1 MKKILKQTW
10 KTIRYNIRSLL
21 IFEAGYRAATFFLV
35 MQLVRFFVDF
45 SLKQQGFSY
54 LTAENYKEFL
64 QYPLSVV
71 FLALVFLVILIF
83 YFVEVAALLCG
94 FVYSAK
100 EKKLYAG
107 DFFILG
113 IKKTVSFFRHSKVSW
128 LVCAACSGPFLAA
141 YFLVREISYIQILE
155 FTARQIYKE
164 IKSPMLI
171 YGFLGVLL
179 LISFLFVFALPY
191 CILEKKKNWQGFL
204 SGMKL
209 FRTHWKR
216 ILLDFCFLHVF
227 MLLFIL
233 ITYSVVMLI
242 LAAGVFFFKPEAVKI
257 SSIFI
262 YSEYVNMA
270 LGIYAGGVQL
280 IGSIAFVYT
289 VYTKFHIQPKDEE
302 EHLFYKKMEQY
313 FWYSKLGRRKAA
325 GLLTALFV
333 LLEGI
338 YFGFLVINHDTTLSH
353 LAADTEIT
361 AHRGGAW
368 KAPEN
373 TISALQYTIDSGA
386 DYAEID
392 VQETKDGELILLH
405 DDSLKRTA
413 GVKKNVWD
421 MTLKQVEK
429 LDAGASFHK
438 KFRGEKIPEFTE
450 ALKFC
455 KGRLD
460 LNIEIKYNGKN
471 KGIVNKVVRAIKE
484 NHFEDHCVVT
494 SMNYQFLKQIKKTA
508 PEIRTGYIMTMTY
521 GGVQGMEAADFFS
534 VKHTYVDEKFVTQ
547 AHALGKE
554 VYVWTVNYKGDAKRM
569 LDIGADNII
578 TDDPIMVRKV
588 QNRESKAYRICG
600 IAKVCFSFL
609 VGGNKW
615 QGEKRRNVLQSPDI
629 MTLIWWQW

>member
-289 VYTKFHIQPKDEE
+289 VYTKFHIQPKEEE

-450 ALKFC
+450 VLKFC

-554 VYVWTVNYKGDAKRM
+554 VHVWTVNYKGDAKRM
-569 LDIGADNII
+569 LDMGVDNII

-588 QNRESKAYRICG
+588 QNRESGSSTGYVELLRYAFR
-600 IAKVCFSFL
+600 F
-609 VGGNKW
+609 
-615 QGEKRRNVLQSPDI
+615 
-629 MTLIWWQW
+629 

>member
-227 MLLFIL
+227 LLLFIL

-429 LDAGASFHK
+429 LDAGANFHK

-450 ALKFC
+450 VLKFC

-554 VYVWTVNYKGDAKRM
+554 VHVWTVNYKGDAKRM
-569 LDIGADNII
+569 LDMGVDNII

-588 QNRESKAYRICG
+588 QNRESGSSTGYVELLRYAFR
-600 IAKVCFSFL
+600 F
-609 VGGNKW
+609 
-615 QGEKRRNVLQSPDI
+615 
-629 MTLIWWQW
+629 

>member
-386 DYAEID
+386 DYAEVD

-421 MTLKQVEK
+421 MTLKQIEK

-450 ALKFC
+450 VLKFC

-494 SMNYQFLKQIKKTA
+494 SMNYQFLKQIKKIA

-554 VYVWTVNYKGDAKRM
+554 VHVWTVNYKGDAKRM

-588 QNRESKAYRICG
+588 QNRESGSSTGYVELLKYAFR
-600 IAKVCFSFL
+600 F
-609 VGGNKW
+609 
-615 QGEKRRNVLQSPDI
+615 
-629 MTLIWWQW
+629 

>member
-155 FTARQIYKE
+155 FTARKIYKE

-554 VYVWTVNYKGDAKRM
+554 VHVWTVNYKGDAKRM
-569 LDIGADNII
+569 LDMGVDNII

-588 QNRESKAYRICG
+588 QNRESGSSTGYVELLRYAFR
-600 IAKVCFSFL
+600 F
-609 VGGNKW
+609 
-615 QGEKRRNVLQSPDI
+615 
-629 MTLIWWQW
+629 

>member
-421 MTLKQVEK
+421 MTLKQIEK

-450 ALKFC
+450 VLKFC

-554 VYVWTVNYKGDAKRM
+554 VHVWTVNYKGDAKRM

-588 QNRESKAYRICG
+588 QNRENGSSTGYVELLRYAFR
-600 IAKVCFSFL
+600 F
-609 VGGNKW
+609 
-615 QGEKRRNVLQSPDI
+615 
-629 MTLIWWQW
+629 

>member
-313 FWYSKLGRRKAA
+313 FWYSKLGRRKVA

-450 ALKFC
+450 VLKFC

-554 VYVWTVNYKGDAKRM
+554 VHVWTVNYKGDAKRM
-569 LDIGADNII
+569 LDMGVDNII

-588 QNRESKAYRICG
+588 QNRESGSSTGYVELLRYAFR
-600 IAKVCFSFL
+600 F
-609 VGGNKW
+609 
-615 QGEKRRNVLQSPDI
+615 
-629 MTLIWWQW
+629 

>member
-421 MTLKQVEK
+421 MTLKQIEK

-450 ALKFC
+450 VLKFC

-588 QNRESKAYRICG
+588 QNRENGSSTGYVELLRYAFR
-600 IAKVCFSFL
+600 F
-609 VGGNKW
+609 
-615 QGEKRRNVLQSPDI
+615 
-629 MTLIWWQW
+629 

>member
-242 LAAGVFFFKPEAVKI
+242 LAAGVFFFKPEVVKI

-554 VYVWTVNYKGDAKRM
+554 VHVWTVNYKGDAKRM
-569 LDIGADNII
+569 LDMGVDNII

-588 QNRESKAYRICG
+588 QNRESGSSTGYVELLRYAFR
-600 IAKVCFSFL
+600 F
-609 VGGNKW
+609 
-615 QGEKRRNVLQSPDI
+615 
-629 MTLIWWQW
+629 

>member
-1 MKKILKQTW
+1 MGSEMC
-10 KTIRYNIRSLL
+10 IRDSNIRSLL

-242 LAAGVFFFKPEAVKI
+242 LAAGVFFFKPEVVKI

-450 ALKFC
+450 VLKFC

-484 NHFEDHCVVT
+484 NHFEDHCIVT

-554 VYVWTVNYKGDAKRM
+554 VHVWTVNYKGDAKRM
-569 LDIGADNII
+569 LDMGVDNII

-588 QNRESKAYRICG
+588 QNRESGSSTGYVELLRYAFR
-600 IAKVCFSFL
+600 F
-609 VGGNKW
+609 
-615 QGEKRRNVLQSPDI
+615 
-629 MTLIWWQW
+629 

>member
-113 IKKTVSFFRHSKVSW
+113 IKKTISFFRHSKVSW

-429 LDAGASFHK
+429 LDAGANFHK

-450 ALKFC
+450 VLKFC

-554 VYVWTVNYKGDAKRM
+554 VHVWTVNYKGDAKRM
-569 LDIGADNII
+569 LDMGVDNII

-588 QNRESKAYRICG
+588 QNRESGSSTGYVELLRYAFR
-600 IAKVCFSFL
+600 F
-609 VGGNKW
+609 
-615 QGEKRRNVLQSPDI
+615 
-629 MTLIWWQW
+629 

>member
-179 LISFLFVFALPY
+179 LITFLFVFALPY

-242 LAAGVFFFKPEAVKI
+242 LAAGVFFFKPEVVKI

-450 ALKFC
+450 VLKFC

-484 NHFEDHCVVT
+484 NHFEDHCIVT

-554 VYVWTVNYKGDAKRM
+554 VHVWTVNYKGDAKRM
-569 LDIGADNII
+569 LDMGVDNII

-588 QNRESKAYRICG
+588 QNRESGSSTGYVELLRYAFR
-600 IAKVCFSFL
+600 F
-609 VGGNKW
+609 
-615 QGEKRRNVLQSPDI
+615 
-629 MTLIWWQW
+629 

>member
-10 KTIRYNIRSLL
+10 KTITYNIRSLL

-94 FVYSAK
+94 FLYSAK

-191 CILEKKKNWQGFL
+191 CIFEKKKNWKGFL

-429 LDAGASFHK
+429 LDAGDSFHK
-438 KFRGEKIPEFTE
+438 NFRGEKIPEFTE
-450 ALKFC
+450 VLKFC

-521 GGVQGMEAADFFS
+521 GGVQGMEAAGFFS

-554 VYVWTVNYKGDAKRM
+554 VHVWTVNYKGDAKRM
-569 LDIGADNII
+569 LDMGVDNII

-588 QNRESKAYRICG
+588 QNRESGSSTGYVELLRYAFR
-600 IAKVCFSFL
+600 F
-609 VGGNKW
+609 
-615 QGEKRRNVLQSPDI
+615 
-629 MTLIWWQW
+629 

>member
-421 MTLKQVEK
+421 MTLKQIEK

-450 ALKFC
+450 VLKFC

-547 AHALGKE
+547 AHALGKGSAC
-554 VYVWTVNYKGDAKRM
+554 VD
-569 LDIGADNII
+569 
-578 TDDPIMVRKV
+578 
-588 QNRESKAYRICG
+588 
-600 IAKVCFSFL
+600 
-609 VGGNKW
+609 
-615 QGEKRRNVLQSPDI
+615 GEL
-629 MTLIWWQW
+629 

>member
-1 MKKILKQTW
+1 MKKFLKQTW

-21 IFEAGYRAATFFLV
+21 IFEVGYRIVSFFLV
-35 MQLVRFFVDF
+35 MQLVHFLVDV

-71 FLALVFLVILIF
+71 FLALVFFVILIF
-83 YFVEVAALLCG
+83 YFIEVAALLCG
-94 FVYSAK
+94 FAYSAQG
-100 EKKLYAG
+100 KKLYAG

-113 IKKTVSFFRHSKVSW
+113 IKKTFSFFRHSKVSW
-128 LVCAACSGPFLAA
+128 LICAACSAPFLAA
-141 YFLVREISYIQILE
+141 YFLIREISYIQILE

-164 IKSPMLI
+164 MKSPLLI
-171 YGFLGVLL
+171 YGILVILLVL
-179 LISFLFVFALPY
+179 SFLFVFALPY
-191 CILEKKKNWQGFL
+191 CILEKKKNRQGFL

-209 FRTHWKR
+209 LKTCWKR
-216 ILLDFCFLHVF
+216 ILAEFVLLHLC
-227 MLLFIL
+227 MLALIVVTYGLIMAIL
-233 ITYSVVMLI
+233 TAS
-242 LAAGVFFFKPEAVKI
+242 VFFFKPEAVKI
-257 SSIFI
+257 SSIFL
-262 YSEYVNMA
+262 YSEYVNMGI
-270 LGIYAGGVQL
+270 GIYAGGVQL

-289 VYTKFHIQPKDEE
+289 VYASVHKQSWE
-302 EHLFYKKMEQY
+302 EHPFYKKMEQY
-313 FWYSKLGRRKAA
+313 SWYSKLGKRKAA
-325 GLLTALFV
+325 GILTAFVV

-338 YFGFLVINHDTTLSH
+338 YFGSLVLNHDITLSH
-353 LAADTEIT
+353 FVPDTEIT

-373 TISALQYTIDSGA
+373 TISALQYTMDSGA
-386 DYAEID
+386 DYAEVD

-405 DDSLKRTA
+405 DDSFKRTA

-429 LDAGASFHK
+429 LDAGASFHE

-450 ALKFC
+450 VLKFC

-471 KGIVNKVVRAIKE
+471 KGIVNRVVRAIKE

-494 SMNYQFLKQIKKTA
+494 SMNYQFLKQIKKIA

-547 AHALGKE
+547 VHALGKE
-554 VYVWTVNYKGDAKRM
+554 VHVWTVNYKGDAKRM

-588 QNRESKAYRICG
+588 QNRESGSSTGYVELLKYAFR
-600 IAKVCFSFL
+600 F
-609 VGGNKW
+609 
-615 QGEKRRNVLQSPDI
+615 
-629 MTLIWWQW
+629 

>member
-1 MKKILKQTW
+1 MKKFLKQTW

-21 IFEAGYRAATFFLV
+21 IFEAGYRVASFFLV
-35 MQLVRFFVDF
+35 MQLVRFLVDF

-64 QYPLSVV
+64 QYPLSIV
-71 FLALVFLVILIF
+71 FLVLVFFVILIF
-83 YFVEVAALLCG
+83 YFIEVAALLCG
-94 FVYSAK
+94 FVYSAQ

-113 IKKTVSFFRHSKVSW
+113 VKKTVSFLRHSKVGW
-128 LVCAACSGPFLAA
+128 LICAACSAPFLAA
-141 YFLVREISYIQILE
+141 YFLIREISYIQILE

-164 IKSPMLI
+164 MKSPLVI
-171 YGFLGVLL
+171 YGTLGILLVL
-179 LISFLFVFALPY
+179 SFLFVFALPY
-191 CILEKKKNWQGFL
+191 CILEKKKNRQGFL

-209 FRTHWKR
+209 LKSCWKR
-216 ILLDFCFLHVF
+216 ILAEFFLLHLC
-227 MLLFIL
+227 MLAL
-233 ITYSVVMLI
+233 IVVTYGLVMAVLT
-242 LAAGVFFFKPEAVKI
+242 AGVFFFKPEAVKI

-302 EHLFYKKMEQY
+302 EHPFYKKMEQY
-313 FWYSKLGRRKAA
+313 FWYSKLGRRKVA

-333 LLEGI
+333 LLEGL

-413 GVKKNVWD
+413 GVRKNVWD

-450 ALKFC
+450 VLKFC

-494 SMNYQFLKQIKKTA
+494 SMNYQFLKQIKKIA

-554 VYVWTVNYKGDAKRM
+554 VHVWTVNYKGDAKRM
-569 LDIGADNII
+569 LDMGVDNII

-588 QNRESKAYRICG
+588 QNRESGSSTGYAELLRYAFR
-600 IAKVCFSFL
+600 F
-609 VGGNKW
+609 
-615 QGEKRRNVLQSPDI
+615 
-629 MTLIWWQW
+629 

>member
-438 KFRGEKIPEFTE
+438 NFRGEKIPEFTE
-450 ALKFC
+450 VLKFC

-554 VYVWTVNYKGDAKRM
+554 VHVWTVNYKGDAKRM
-569 LDIGADNII
+569 LDMGVDNII

-588 QNRESKAYRICG
+588 QNRENGSSTGYVELLRYAFR
-600 IAKVCFSFL
+600 F
-609 VGGNKW
+609 
-615 QGEKRRNVLQSPDI
+615 
-629 MTLIWWQW
+629 

>member
-421 MTLKQVEK
+421 MTIQQVET
-429 LDAGASFHK
+429 LDAGACFHK
-438 KFRGEKIPEFTE
+438 TIRGEKIPEFTE

-588 QNRESKAYRICG
+588 QNRESGSSTGYVELLKYAFR
-600 IAKVCFSFL
+600 F
-609 VGGNKW
+609 
-615 QGEKRRNVLQSPDI
+615 
-629 MTLIWWQW
+629 

>member
-1 MKKILKQTW
+1 M
-10 KTIRYNIRSLL
+10 
-21 IFEAGYRAATFFLV
+21 
-35 MQLVRFFVDF
+35 
-45 SLKQQGFSY
+45 
-54 LTAENYKEFL
+54 
-64 QYPLSVV
+64 
-71 FLALVFLVILIF
+71 
-83 YFVEVAALLCG
+83 
-94 FVYSAK
+94 
-100 EKKLYAG
+100 
-107 DFFILG
+107 
-113 IKKTVSFFRHSKVSW
+113 
-128 LVCAACSGPFLAA
+128 
-141 YFLVREISYIQILE
+141 
-155 FTARQIYKE
+155 
-164 IKSPMLI
+164 I

-521 GGVQGMEAADFFS
+521 GGVQGMEAADFFRG
-534 VKHTYVDEKFVTQ
+534 KHTYVDEKFVTQ

-554 VYVWTVNYKGDAKRM
+554 VHVWTVNYKGDAKRM
-569 LDIGADNII
+569 LDMGVDNII

-588 QNRESKAYRICG
+588 QNRESGSSTGYVELLRYAFR
-600 IAKVCFSFL
+600 F
-609 VGGNKW
+609 
-615 QGEKRRNVLQSPDI
+615 
-629 MTLIWWQW
+629 

>member
-262 YSEYVNMA
+262 YSEYVNMS

-421 MTLKQVEK
+421 MTLKQIEK

-450 ALKFC
+450 VLKFC

-521 GGVQGMEAADFFS
+521 GGVQGMEAAGFFS

-554 VYVWTVNYKGDAKRM
+554 VHVWTVNYKGDAKRM
-569 LDIGADNII
+569 LDMGVDNII

-588 QNRESKAYRICG
+588 QNRESGSSTGYVELLRYAFR
-600 IAKVCFSFL
+600 F
-609 VGGNKW
+609 
-615 QGEKRRNVLQSPDI
+615 
-629 MTLIWWQW
+629 

>member
-280 IGSIAFVYT
+280 IGSIPFVYT

-450 ALKFC
+450 VLKFC

-484 NHFEDHCVVT
+484 NRFEDHCVVT

-569 LDIGADNII
+569 LDMGVDNII

-588 QNRESKAYRICG
+588 QNRESGSSTGYVELLRYAFR
-600 IAKVCFSFL
+600 F
-609 VGGNKW
+609 
-615 QGEKRRNVLQSPDI
+615 
-629 MTLIWWQW
+629 

>member
-128 LVCAACSGPFLAA
+128 LVCVACSGPFLAA

-554 VYVWTVNYKGDAKRM
+554 VHVWTVNYKGDAKRM
-569 LDIGADNII
+569 LDMGVDNII

-588 QNRESKAYRICG
+588 QNRESGSSTGYVELLRYAFR
-600 IAKVCFSFL
+600 F
-609 VGGNKW
+609 
-615 QGEKRRNVLQSPDI
+615 
-629 MTLIWWQW
+629 

>member
-421 MTLKQVEK
+421 MTLKQIEK

-450 ALKFC
+450 VLKFC

-554 VYVWTVNYKGDAKRM
+554 VHVWTVNYKGDAKRM
-569 LDIGADNII
+569 LDMGVDNII

-588 QNRESKAYRICG
+588 QNRESGSSTGYVELLRYAFR
-600 IAKVCFSFL
+600 F
-609 VGGNKW
+609 
-615 QGEKRRNVLQSPDI
+615 
-629 MTLIWWQW
+629 

>member
-113 IKKTVSFFRHSKVSW
+113 IKKTVSFFRHSNVSW

-450 ALKFC
+450 VLKFC

-554 VYVWTVNYKGDAKRM
+554 VHVWTVNYKGDAKRM

-588 QNRESKAYRICG
+588 QNRESGSSTGYMELLKYAFR
-600 IAKVCFSFL
+600 F
-609 VGGNKW
+609 
-615 QGEKRRNVLQSPDI
+615 
-629 MTLIWWQW
+629 

>member
-242 LAAGVFFFKPEAVKI
+242 LAAGVFFFKPEVVKI

-429 LDAGASFHK
+429 LHAGASFHK

-450 ALKFC
+450 VLKFC

-484 NHFEDHCVVT
+484 NHFEDHCIVT

-554 VYVWTVNYKGDAKRM
+554 VHVWTVNYKGDAKRM
-569 LDIGADNII
+569 LDMGVDNII

-588 QNRESKAYRICG
+588 QNRESGSSTGYVELLRYAFR
-600 IAKVCFSFL
+600 F
-609 VGGNKW
+609 
-615 QGEKRRNVLQSPDI
+615 
-629 MTLIWWQW
+629 

>member
-242 LAAGVFFFKPEAVKI
+242 LAAGVFFFKPEVVKI

-450 ALKFC
+450 VLKFC

-494 SMNYQFLKQIKKTA
+494 SMNYQFLKQIKKIA

-554 VYVWTVNYKGDAKRM
+554 VHVWTVNYKGDAKRM

-588 QNRESKAYRICG
+588 QNRESGSSTGYVELLRYAFR
-600 IAKVCFSFL
+600 F
-609 VGGNKW
+609 
-615 QGEKRRNVLQSPDI
+615 
-629 MTLIWWQW
+629 

>member
-289 VYTKFHIQPKDEE
+289 VYTKFHIQLKDEE

-554 VYVWTVNYKGDAKRM
+554 VHVWTVNYKGDAKRM
-569 LDIGADNII
+569 LDMGVDNII

-588 QNRESKAYRICG
+588 QNRESGSSTGYVELLRYAFR
-600 IAKVCFSFL
+600 F
-609 VGGNKW
+609 
-615 QGEKRRNVLQSPDI
+615 
-629 MTLIWWQW
+629 

>member
-554 VYVWTVNYKGDAKRM
+554 VHVWTVNYKGDAKRM
-569 LDIGADNII
+569 LDMGVDNII

-588 QNRESKAYRICG
+588 QNRESGSSTGYVELLRYAFR
-600 IAKVCFSFL
+600 F
-609 VGGNKW
+609 
-615 QGEKRRNVLQSPDI
+615 
-629 MTLIWWQW
+629 

>member
-494 SMNYQFLKQIKKTA
+494 SMNYQFLKQIKKIA

-547 AHALGKE
+547 AHAFGKE
-554 VYVWTVNYKGDAKRM
+554 VHVWTVNYKGDAKRM

-588 QNRESKAYRICG
+588 QNRESGSSTGYVELLKYAFR
-600 IAKVCFSFL
+600 S
-609 VGGNKW
+609 
-615 QGEKRRNVLQSPDI
+615 
-629 MTLIWWQW
+629 

>member
-10 KTIRYNIRSLL
+10 KTIRYNIGSLL
-21 IFEAGYRAATFFLV
+21 IFEAGYRVTTFFLV
-35 MQLVRFFVDF
+35 MQLVRFLVDF

-64 QYPLSVV
+64 QYPLSIL
-71 FLALVFLVILIF
+71 FLVLVFFVILIF
-83 YFVEVAALLCG
+83 YFIEVASLLCG
-94 FVYSAK
+94 FVYSAQN
-100 EKKLYAG
+100 KKLYAG
-107 DFFILG
+107 DFLILG
-113 IKKTVSFFRHSKVSW
+113 IKKTFSFFRHSKASW
-128 LVCAACSGPFLAA
+128 FVCAACSGPFLAI

-164 IKSPMLI
+164 IKSPVLI
-171 YGFLGVLL
+171 YGFLSILLVL
-179 LISFLFVFALPY
+179 SFLFVFALPY
-191 CILEKKKNWQGFL
+191 CILEKKKSRQGFL

-209 FRTHWKR
+209 FRTRWKR
-216 ILLDFCFLHVF
+216 ILLEFCLLHF
-227 MLLFIL
+227 YMLLFIL
-233 ITYSVVMLI
+233 VTYVLVMAVLT
-242 LAAGVFFFKPEAVKI
+242 AGVFFFKPESMKI

-289 VYTKFHIQPKDEE
+289 IYTKFHVQTEE
-302 EHLFYKKMEQY
+302 EPPFYKKLEQY
-313 FWYSKLGRRKAA
+313 SWYSKLGRRKAA
-325 GLLTALFV
+325 GILTALVV
-333 LLEGI
+333 LLEGV
-338 YFGFLVINHDTTLSH
+338 YFAFLVINHDTTLSH

-392 VQETKDGELILLH
+392 VQETKDGKLILLH
-405 DDSLKRTA
+405 DDSFKRTA

-450 ALKFC
+450 VLKFC

-484 NHFEDHCVVT
+484 NHFEEHCVVT
-494 SMNYQFLKQIKKTA
+494 SMNYQFLKQIKKIA

-521 GGVQGMEAADFFS
+521 GNIQEMEDADFFS
-534 VKHTYVDEKFVTQ
+534 VKHTYVNEQFVTQ
-547 AHALGKE
+547 VHALGKE
-554 VYVWTVNYKGDAKRM
+554 VHVWTVNYKGDAKRM
-569 LDIGADNII
+569 LDLGADNII

-588 QNRESKAYRICG
+588 QNQESGSNTGYVELLKYAFR
-600 IAKVCFSFL
+600 F
-609 VGGNKW
+609 
-615 QGEKRRNVLQSPDI
+615 
-629 MTLIWWQW
+629 

>member
-554 VYVWTVNYKGDAKRM
+554 VHVWTVNYKGDAKRM
-569 LDIGADNII
+569 LDMGVYNII

-588 QNRESKAYRICG
+588 QNRESGSSTGYVELLRYAFR
-600 IAKVCFSFL
+600 F
-609 VGGNKW
+609 
-615 QGEKRRNVLQSPDI
+615 
-629 MTLIWWQW
+629 

>member
-242 LAAGVFFFKPEAVKI
+242 LAAGVFFFKPEVVKI

-450 ALKFC
+450 VLKFC

-484 NHFEDHCVVT
+484 NHFEDHCIVT

-534 VKHTYVDEKFVTQ
+534 VKHTYVDEKFVMQ

-554 VYVWTVNYKGDAKRM
+554 VHVWTVNYKGDAKRM
-569 LDIGADNII
+569 LDMGVDNII

-588 QNRESKAYRICG
+588 QNRESGSSTGYVELLRYAFR
-600 IAKVCFSFL
+600 F
-609 VGGNKW
+609 
-615 QGEKRRNVLQSPDI
+615 
-629 MTLIWWQW
+629 

>member
-554 VYVWTVNYKGDAKRM
+554 VHVWTVNYKGDAKRM
-569 LDIGADNII
+569 LDMGVDNIV

-588 QNRESKAYRICG
+588 QNRESGSSTGYVELLRYAFR
-600 IAKVCFSFL
+600 F
-609 VGGNKW
+609 
-615 QGEKRRNVLQSPDI
+615 
-629 MTLIWWQW
+629 

>member
-242 LAAGVFFFKPEAVKI
+242 LAAGVFFFKPEVVKI

-450 ALKFC
+450 VLKFC

-554 VYVWTVNYKGDAKRM
+554 VHVWTVNYKGDAKRM
-569 LDIGADNII
+569 LDMGVDNII

-588 QNRESKAYRICG
+588 QNRESGSSTGYVELLRYAFR
-600 IAKVCFSFL
+600 F
-609 VGGNKW
+609 
-615 QGEKRRNVLQSPDI
+615 
-629 MTLIWWQW
+629 

>member
-1 MKKILKQTW
+1 MKKFLKQTW

-21 IFEAGYRAATFFLV
+21 IFEVGYRVVSFFLV
-35 MQLVRFFVDF
+35 MQLVHFLVDV

-54 LTAENYKEFL
+54 LTAENYKKFL

-71 FLALVFLVILIF
+71 FLALVFFVILIF
-83 YFVEVAALLCG
+83 YFIEVAALLCG
-94 FVYSAK
+94 FAYSAQG
-100 EKKLYAG
+100 KKLYAG

-113 IKKTVSFFRHSKVSW
+113 IKKTFSFFRHSKVSW
-128 LVCAACSGPFLAA
+128 LICAACSAPFLAA
-141 YFLVREISYIQILE
+141 YFLIREISYIQILE

-164 IKSPMLI
+164 MKSPLLI
-171 YGFLGVLL
+171 YGILVILLVL
-179 LISFLFVFALPY
+179 SFLFVFALPY
-191 CILEKKKNWQGFL
+191 CILEKKKNRQGFL
-204 SGMKL
+204 SGTKL
-209 FRTHWKR
+209 LKTCWKR
-216 ILLDFCFLHVF
+216 ILAEFVLLHLC
-227 MLLFIL
+227 MLALIAVTYGLVMAIL
-233 ITYSVVMLI
+233 T
-242 LAAGVFFFKPEAVKI
+242 AGVFFFKPEAVKI
-257 SSIFI
+257 SSIFL

-289 VYTKFHIQPKDEE
+289 VYASVHKQSWE
-302 EHLFYKKMEQY
+302 EHPFYKKMEQY
-313 FWYSKLGRRKAA
+313 SWYSKLGKRKAA
-325 GLLTALFV
+325 GILTAFVV

-338 YFGFLVINHDTTLSH
+338 YFGSLVLNHDITLSH
-353 LAADTEIT
+353 FVPDTEIT

-373 TISALQYTIDSGA
+373 TISALQYTMDSGA
-386 DYAEID
+386 DYAEVD

-405 DDSLKRTA
+405 DDSFKRTA

-429 LDAGASFHK
+429 LDAGASFHE

-450 ALKFC
+450 VLKFC

-471 KGIVNKVVRAIKE
+471 KGIVNRVVRVIKE

-494 SMNYQFLKQIKKTA
+494 SMNYQFLKQIKKIA

-547 AHALGKE
+547 VHALGKE
-554 VYVWTVNYKGDAKRM
+554 VHVWTVNYKGDAKRM

-588 QNRESKAYRICG
+588 QNRESGSSTGYVELLKYAFR
-600 IAKVCFSFL
+600 F
-609 VGGNKW
+609 
-615 QGEKRRNVLQSPDI
+615 
-629 MTLIWWQW
+629 

>member
-521 GGVQGMEAADFFS
+521 GGVQGMEAAGFFS

-554 VYVWTVNYKGDAKRM
+554 VHVWTVNYKGDAKRM
-569 LDIGADNII
+569 LDMGVDNII

-588 QNRESKAYRICG
+588 QNRESGSSTGYVELLRYAFR
-600 IAKVCFSFL
+600 F
-609 VGGNKW
+609 
-615 QGEKRRNVLQSPDI
+615 
-629 MTLIWWQW
+629 

>member
-302 EHLFYKKMEQY
+302 EHLFYKKIEQY

-429 LDAGASFHK
+429 LDAGANFHK

-450 ALKFC
+450 VLKFC

-554 VYVWTVNYKGDAKRM
+554 VHVWTVNYKGDAKRM
-569 LDIGADNII
+569 LDMGVDNII

-588 QNRESKAYRICG
+588 QNRESGSSTGYVELLRYAFR
-600 IAKVCFSFL
+600 F
-609 VGGNKW
+609 
-615 QGEKRRNVLQSPDI
+615 
-629 MTLIWWQW
+629 

>member
-35 MQLVRFFVDF
+35 MQLVSFFVDF

-554 VYVWTVNYKGDAKRM
+554 VHVWTVNYKGDAKRM
-569 LDIGADNII
+569 LDMGVDNII

-588 QNRESKAYRICG
+588 QNRESGSSTGYVELLRYAFR
-600 IAKVCFSFL
+600 F
-609 VGGNKW
+609 
-615 QGEKRRNVLQSPDI
+615 
-629 MTLIWWQW
+629 